1 LDVSDRVTRYSE
13 KALMALT
20 SLFIDPWQISAFI
33 DRWQISANQAA
44 VAQKRSGENSMRPLV
59 RMIRLM
65 VLAPAALQSL
75 VVQAQSEKT
84 NTPYPSM
91 AAIDT

>member
-1 LDVSDRVTRYSE
+1 
-13 KALMALT
+13 MALT
-20 SLFIDPWQISAFI
+20 SLFI

-59 RMIRLM
+59 RMIGLT
-65 VLAPAALQSL
+65 VLAPAALLSL

-91 AAIDT
+91 APIDT